1 VTPCIDFH
9 GITCSGISQEN
20 EKRKSKKQKL
30 MEKGRRAYRK
40 GENFEKK
47 AYPFLARKGFKV
59 TKSRVRS
66 KRREEFNGLAT
77 DKHGHTH
84 GVEVKATKQK
94 VSVAVVRKLKKK
106 LARNKLLH
114 GGIIVSQKGFTKSAE
129 REAQKSGIKTFKYKQ
144 KRRKSDSWW

>member
-1 VTPCIDFH
+1 MFWSTPR
-9 GITCSGISQEN
+9 
-20 EKRKSKKQKL
+20 KRKSRKQKTR
-30 MEKGRRAYRK
+30 EKGRRAYRK

-66 KRREEFNGLAT
+66 KRREEFDGLAT

-84 GVEVKATKQK
+84 GVEVKATKQR
-94 VSVAVVRKLKKK
+94 VSAAVVKNLRKKVT
-106 LARNKLLH
+106 RNKLLH

-129 REAQKSGIKTFKYKQ
+129 QEAKRSGIKTFKYKQ
-144 KRRKSDSWW
+144 KRKKSDSWFF